1 MSYILLC
8 VLPKDIV
15 QIITHFI
22 NSMNAFKFFTK
33 FTFDVKYGK
42 INLVSYPIAHGHNQY
57 ELYEKHMKIEY
68 ISHYLTSMLECN
80 FYYSREKLQPIL
92 NYISKHLM
100 YHYNILY
107 EKNSLEKK
115 NTNYEYLK
123 ASIKLWFKLC
133 QKYNLYL
140 LLCLIKDGKKHIKIF
155 NSNKIDRLETFSQF
169 GVSPTLLLDKV
180 YNKDCHDKEIRL
192 SIFNKKMAD
201 DHLFLRINKFGII

>member
-1 MSYILLC
+1 MLLC

-42 INLVSYPIAHGHNQY
+42 INLVSYPIAHGHNLN

-115 NTNYEYLK
+115 ILIM
-123 ASIKLWFKLC
+123 SI
-133 QKYNLYL
+133 
-140 LLCLIKDGKKHIKIF
+140 
-155 NSNKIDRLETFSQF
+155 
-169 GVSPTLLLDKV
+169 
-180 YNKDCHDKEIRL
+180 
-192 SIFNKKMAD
+192 
-201 DHLFLRINKFGII
+201 